1 MSEATKAPVGTGAR
15 VARAQGTRPGDRT
28 DVLVIGAGVTGVYQL
43 RLAREAGFS
52 VHLLEAGS
60 AVGTVRHAH
69 SYLLS
74 QNLRAEWERSKRIA
88 GRPEADR
95 YFDYVVDRFDLRCDI
110 RFRTRVNSVVYDER
124 SGTWTARAQDGSTF
138 RTCFLIVATGALAG
152 LEIRGRG
159 GVALEEHWADGPRTY
174 LGVAA
179 AGFPNL
185 FFPGGPDGG
194 LGSDPCYSG
203 DQVDLVMDALVYT
216 RDYGH
221 DVIEVDPVAE
231 KQWTDMVN
239 DTTFSF
245 PRSSR
250 MIAEVVEDDY
260 STFLFSGASFSGAA
274 HGRGQELRPFTR
286 PSP

>member
-1 MSEATKAPVGTGAR
+1 MSESTKAPVGTEAR
-15 VARAQGTRPGDRT
+15 VARVPGTSPRGRT
-28 DVLVIGAGVTGVYQL
+28 DILVIGAGVTGIYQL

-52 VHLLEAGS
+52 AQLLEAGS
-60 AVGTVRHAH
+60 TVGGTRRSR

-74 QNLRAEWERSKRIA
+74 QKLREEWERSKRIA
-88 GRPEADR
+88 RRSQDDR
-95 YFDYVVDRFDLRCDI
+95 YFDYVVDRFGLRCDI
-110 RFRTRVNSVVYDER
+110 TLRTRVTSVVYDER
-124 SGTWTARAQDGSTF
+124 SGTWTVRAEDGTTF
-138 RTCFLIVATGALAG
+138 RTCFLIAATGALAG

-159 GVALEEHWADGPRTY
+159 GVPLAEHWADGPRTY
-174 LGVAA
+174 LGVAT

-194 LGSDPCYSG
+194 LGNDPCYSG

-250 MIAEVVEDDY
+250 MMAEVVEDDY
-260 STFLFSGASFSGAA
+260 STFLFSGAAFSATA
-274 HGRGQELRPFTR
+274 HGRG
-286 PSP
+286 